1 MSHEG
6 ALRVQAVTGLDCVLP
21 SGLWIVMIVIALG
34 QVWNPNKTVKATR
47 HATARSCSV
56 TIGEIYCLYHSI
68 HHCYSIAPARKI

>member
-47 HATARSCSV
+47 HV
-56 TIGEIYCLYHSI
+56 GEIYCLY
-68 HHCYSIAPARKI
+68 Y